1 MANQGV
7 STQKEV
13 VLSIRDLRVH
23 FNTSQGLVRAV
34 DGVDLHVESGET
46 MALVGESGSG
56 KTVTALSV
64 MRLVPIPPGK
74 ILSGD
79 IQFRGEALLNMTP
92 SEIKK
97 RRGKDIAMI
106 FQEPMSSLNP
116 TLTVG
121 EQIMEVVRLHQGLEG
136 KAALDKA
143 VEMLDLVR
151 IPNPEQRAREYP
163 HQLSGGM
170 KQRVMIAMGLSCRP
184 QLLIADEPTASLD
197 VTIQAQI
204 LNLMKGLRQQVGT
217 TTLLITHSLGVVA
230 EMADRVSVMYA
241 GQIVEVAGVNDIFHA
256 PKHPY
261 TRGLVGSVSNLRDYS
276 KRLDVI
282 PGAPPN
288 PAKLPPGCRFHPR
301 CSLTDERCRKEE
313 PGYVKVGES
322 RWVRCWHADA

>member
-1 MANQGV
+1 MASQR
-7 STQKEV
+7 EV
-13 VLSIRDLRVH
+13 ILSIRDLRVH

-34 DGVDLHVESGET
+34 DGVDLRVESGET

-64 MRLVPIPPGK
+64 MRLVPMPPGK
-74 ILSGD
+74 IVSGD
-79 IQFRGEALLNMTP
+79 IQFQGKALLNLTNR
-92 SEIKK
+92 EIMKK
-97 RRGKDIAMI
+97 RGKDIAMI

-121 EQIMEVVRLHQGLEG
+121 EQIMEALRLHQGLGG
-136 KAALDKA
+136 KAALVKA
-143 VEMLDLVR
+143 VEMLELVR

-204 LNLMKGLRQQVGT
+204 LNLMKELRRQVGT

-241 GQIVEVAGVNDIFHA
+241 GQIVEVAGACDIFHS
-256 PKHPY
+256 PRHPY
-261 TRGLVGSVSNLRDYS
+261 TRGLVGSISNLRDYAR
-276 KRLDVI
+276 RLDVI

-288 PAKLPPGCRFHPR
+288 PAKLPSGCRFNPR
-301 CSLTDERCRKEE
+301 CPLADERCRAEE
-313 PGYVKVGES
+313 PTYVSVGEGK
-322 RWVRCWHADA
+322 WVRCWRAGD

>member
-1 MANQGV
+1 MASQR
-7 STQKEV
+7 EV
-13 VLSIRDLRVH
+13 ILSIRDLRVH

-34 DGVDLHVESGET
+34 DGVDLRVESGET

-64 MRLVPIPPGK
+64 MRLVPMPPGK
-74 ILSGD
+74 IVSGD
-79 IQFRGEALLNMTP
+79 IQFQGKALLNLTNR
-92 SEIKK
+92 EIMK

-121 EQIMEVVRLHQGLEG
+121 EQIMEALRLHQGLGG
-136 KAALDKA
+136 KAALVKA
-143 VEMLDLVR
+143 VEMLELVR

-204 LNLMKGLRQQVGT
+204 LNLMKELRRQVGT

-241 GQIVEVAGVNDIFHA
+241 GQIVEVAGACDIFHS
-256 PKHPY
+256 PRHPY
-261 TRGLVGSVSNLRDYS
+261 TRGLVGSISNLRDYAR
-276 KRLDVI
+276 RLDVI

-288 PAKLPPGCRFHPR
+288 PAKLPSGCRFNPR
-301 CSLTDERCRKEE
+301 CPLADERCRAEE
-313 PGYVKVGES
+313 PTYVSVGEGK
-322 RWVRCWHADA
+322 WVRCWRAGD